1 MTAGKQMD
9 NNSSAREEAH
19 IQLLHVTSNDEQK
32 LHYLINK
39 LWFFYSLKHISN
51 QDQEA
56 ELLGKLSTEKPEN
69 LFDIII
75 ADLRPSSPFK
85 QENRDLLFSR
95 LKEHQRPLI
104 SISSDDNY
112 TCDDHNPNWLHITL
126 PTHQIN
132 KYAPEIKDSIANFWF
147 CLPKK

>member
-1 MTAGKQMD
+1 MIAGKQMND
-9 NNSSAREEAH
+9 YSSEKEEAH
-19 IQLLHVTSNDEQK
+19 IQLLHVTNNDEQK

-39 LWFFYSLKHISN
+39 LWFFYSLKHVST

-56 ELLGKLSTEKPEN
+56 ELLGKLSAEKPEN

-75 ADLRPSSPFK
+75 ADFRPSSLFK
-85 QENRDLLFSR
+85 QENKELLFNR

-104 SISSDDNY
+104 SISSDNEY
-112 TCDDHNPNWLHITL
+112 VCDDHNPNWLHITL
-126 PTHQIN
+126 PLQKIN